1 MQIKKIH
8 IEQFRNHKN
17 SILTPDNL
25 INIIYG
31 ANGSGKTSILEAI
44 TIATIIKPFTNVAD
58 LSLVNVNSQNYGI
71 KIDFINHLNLDYSIE
86 IKYDKVSKKEIKNS
100 YEDNPR
106 AKDIIGIVPVVFL
119 SPDLKIIT
127 SGTPENR
134 RDFIDRILSQSS
146 KLYVEDLINFK
157 KVLKQRNSILTNYKR
172 NGIFDKDTFQIYTDL
187 FIELSVKIIQRR
199 SKFIMEFDPIFQKYY
214 SKITNHKENVSLEY
228 LMNNKNE
235 LDNFDTNEIK
245 DYLENKSMNL
255 YLAELARGTTLF
267 GPQKDEILIQLNQG
281 NARDWASQGQHKSL
295 LISLKLAE
303 FDYLL
308 NFTNETPIILLDDI
322 FSELDDNRSELV
334 LDTIIEKQAQTFVT
348 LTNPNLWKKDFS
360 IIKETKFFKVQNGE
374 ITDGRDD

>member
-17 SILTPDNL
+17 SILFPDNL

-44 TIATIIKPFTNVAD
+44 TIATIIRPFTNVAD
-58 LSLVNVNSQNYGI
+58 SSLVNVNSQNYEI
-71 KIDFINHLNLDYSIE
+71 QIDFINHLNLDYFIE
-86 IKYDKVSKKEIKNS
+86 IKYDKITKKEIANS

-146 KLYVEDLINFK
+146 KLYVEDLINFR
-157 KVLKQRNSILTNYKR
+157 KVLKQRNSLLTNYKR
-172 NGIFDKDTFQIYTDL
+172 NGIFDKDTFQVYTDL
-187 FIELSVKIIQRR
+187 FIELSVKIILRR
-199 SKFIMEFDPIFQKYY
+199 SSFIANFDPIFKNYY
-214 SKITNHKENVSLEY
+214 SNISNNKELVSLEY
-228 LMNNKNE
+228 NMNNKS
-235 LDNFDTNEIK
+235 DFTIFDEDEIIS
-245 DYLENKSMNL
+245 YLKNKSDIL
-255 YLAELARGTTLF
+255 YPAELARGTTLF
-267 GPQKDEILIQLNQG
+267 GPQKDELMINLNQG
-281 NARDWASQGQHKSL
+281 NAREWASQGQHKSL

-322 FSELDDNRSELV
+322 FSELDDNRSQLV
-334 LDTIIEKQAQTFVT
+334 LNTIIEKQAQTFIT
-348 LTNPNLWKKDFS
+348 LTNPNLWKRDS
-360 IIKETKFFKVQNGE
+360 NILKEAKFFKVQNGE
-374 ITDGRDD
+374 IIDGRDD

>member
-1 MQIKKIH
+1 MIIKRIH
-8 IEQFRNHKN
+8 IENFRNHFSSVLLPNK
-17 SILTPDNL
+17 L

-44 TIATIIKPFTNVAD
+44 TIATIIKPFTNVVD
-58 LSLVNVNSQNYGI
+58 SSLVNVNYQNYGI
-71 KIDFINHLNLDYSIE
+71 KIDFINHLNLDYSAE
-86 IKYDKVSKKEIKNS
+86 IKYDKFSKKVIKNS

-119 SPDLKIIT
+119 SPDLKSIT

-157 KVLKQRNSILTNYKR
+157 KVIKQRNSILTNYKR
-172 NGIFDKDTFQIYTDL
+172 NGIFDKDTFQVYTDL

-214 SKITNHKENVSLEY
+214 ANITNHKENVSLEY

-235 LDNFDTNEIK
+235 LNDFDKNEIK
-245 DYLENKSMNL
+245 NYMENKAKNL
-255 YLAELARGTTLF
+255 YVAELARGTTLF

-281 NARDWASQGQHKSL
+281 NAREWASQGQHKSL

-322 FSELDDNRSELV
+322 FSELDDNRSQLV

-348 LTNPNLWKKDFS
+348 LTNPNLWKRDIN

-374 ITDGRDD
+374 VTDGRND